1 MQLPFYLKRAKTNNE
16 RDRSN
21 SMAADLAQ
29 EPGAVS
35 TQSMIADLTQES
47 DVVATS
53 MIADSTQEL

>member
-1 MQLPFYLKRAKTNNE
+1 
-16 RDRSN
+16 
-21 SMAADLAQ
+21 MAADLAQ